1 MASDCRLYYDV
12 IFRIL
17 GYHRDD
23 YGQLFRCSL
32 VNKEFNRAA
41 SNMLYYRVVLSPPV
55 SRLYQLNLRDTGAVT
70 SPSNLPSATLPQ
82 YAELVVELEVSGFL
96 NARPPPRNTLHTV
109 LADAL
114 RKFTSIRSVKFI
126 PATFHEDVF
135 VDSLKLLPNFHTS
148 LRELVLNASCTSDEE
163 KVTILTDIKGLAKLA
178 LHSPGRAILQG
189 LPGWLEK
196 NASTLTELH
205 LLDNCGS
212 VTPGVLKS
220 FLLPVGENLKAFSLG
235 LSYSIT
241 DEDIFAFLS
250 QLPNL
255 EHLRLRNYWVRSLL
269 GPHRI
274 SLSPSSQQMKP
285 PTHKPGLGRLKTFI
299 ADYGGSLTTC
309 KEVSRFCVWIRRTVA
324 ASPLQSLH
332 IIAEGDETSSDV
344 GDIDGFSNG
353 PSDDA
358 RSSSSAYPAFDSLV
372 EHLTR
377 KHANTLKHLHMRSAF
392 VSLQALQNLLE
403 RCLIL
408 ENLNASAGATAL
420 DVFSKLVPVA
430 TSLHTASFEI
440 KNIKPKHLKLDE
452 DGVAVIM
459 HHGAARLRRLSVNGR
474 RWEIFELF
482 RSAETGYDLSFS
494 SFSHSSLRALGRL
507 QGR

>member
-163 KVTILTDIKGLAKLA
+163 KVSLLTDIKGLAKLA
-178 LHSPGRAILQG
+178 LHSPGRAILQQ

-235 LSYSIT
+235 LSYSII
-241 DEDIFAFLS
+241 DENIFAFLS

-255 EHLRLRNYWVRSLL
+255 EHLRLRNYW
-269 GPHRI
+269 
-274 SLSPSSQQMKP
+274 QMKP

-332 IIAEGDETSSDV
+332 IIAEGDEISSDV
-344 GDIDGFSNG
+344 GDMDGFLYG
-353 PSDDA
+353 TSDDA

-392 VSLQALQNLLE
+392 VSLLALQNLLE

-408 ENLNASAGATAL
+408 ESLVVSAGATAL

-452 DGVAVIM
+452 DGVAAIM
-459 HHGAARLRRLSVNGR
+459 HHGATRLRRLSVNGR
-474 RWEIFELF
+474 RWEGSW
-482 RSAETGYDLSFS
+482 SASGSLNPGFVVEEV
-494 SFSHSSLRALGRL
+494 HSRL
-507 QGR
+507 PPWRRKA